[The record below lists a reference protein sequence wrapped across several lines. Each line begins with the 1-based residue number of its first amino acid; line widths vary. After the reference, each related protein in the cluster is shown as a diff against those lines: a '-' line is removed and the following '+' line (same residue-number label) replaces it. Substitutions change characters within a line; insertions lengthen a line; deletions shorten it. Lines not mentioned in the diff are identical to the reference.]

1 MIFPFK
7 TRWAIRSA
15 VEICCVREQYNV
27 IIVLS
32 DHKKVN
38 GVVDHIKEILRPLIS
53 GIDNFQIKRTKD
65 NVLFIFPNGSSI
77 LVRVYNDTVRGQRA
91 NWLLFDEDISIHIYN
106 LIAPIATDQYN
117 IDGTIRYCG
126 KSDLINVYDE

>member
-1 MIFPFK
+1 MILPFK

-32 DHKKVN
+32 THKKVN

-53 GIDNFQIKRTKD
+53 GIDNFQVKRTKD
-65 NVLFIFPNGSSI
+65 SALFIFPNGSSI
-77 LVRVYNDTVRGQRA
+77 LVRAYNDTVRGQRT
-91 NWLLFDEDISIHIYN
+91 NWLLFDKDIPMQIYN

-117 IDGTIRYCG
+117 IDGTIRYYG
-126 KSDLINVYDE
+126 KSDLIEVYDE